1 MTTLEDRIRTRINL
15 LEQCLQGA
23 DSPEEERSLNR
34 QINQLRRQLSDLSPI
49 AKPFDDGDLMHYE
62 SIDVI

>member
-1 MTTLEDRIRTRINL
+1 MSTLEDRIRARITL
-15 LEQCLQGA
+15 LEQCLKGA

-62 SIDVI
+62 AIDVI